1 MTEAIGSI
9 LSLAV
14 AAAIS
19 PFPIIGVVLMLTTP
33 RARVNGPLF
42 IVGWLVGLGVV
53 GAIGLALAGATAGD
67 DGDTS
72 TFATILRVV
81 LGLALV
87 VLAVQQ
93 WRKRPAPGE
102 SPKMPAWMSAV
113 DEFTPARTT
122 VMGFALSALNPKN
135 LILTLA
141 ATTSIAATSLPT
153 GDQIIVFAVYVFIAT
168 LGVGI
173 PVATYFLMGERS
185 ASVLEEL
192 KTWLSAHNAAIMAV
206 ILLVIGV
213 KILGDALA
221 G

>member
-1 MTEAIGSI
+1 MNEALGDV

-19 PFPIIGVVLMLTTP
+19 PIPIIGVVLMLTTP

-42 IVGWLVGLGVV
+42 VVGWLVGLGVV
-53 GAIGLALAGATAGD
+53 GAIGLAVAGAAVD
-67 DGDTS
+67 DEGPS
-72 TFATILRVV
+72 TFATVIRVV
-81 LGLALV
+81 LGLGLV

-102 SPKMPAWMSAV
+102 TSKMPSWMNAIE
-113 DEFTPARTT
+113 DFTPGRATG
-122 VMGFALSALNPKN
+122 MGFALSAINPKN

-141 ATTSIAATSLPT
+141 AATTIAGAGLPT
-153 GDQIIVFAVYVFIAT
+153 GDQVVVFLLYAAIASI
-168 LGVGI
+168 GVGI
-173 PVATYFLMGERS
+173 PVGTYFVMGERS
-185 ASVLEEL
+185 ASVLENL
-192 KTWLSAHNAAIMAV
+192 KTWLSEHNAAIMAV

-213 KILGDALA
+213 KILGDAIS

>member
-1 MTEAIGSI
+1 MSEAIGSI

-42 IVGWLVGLGVV
+42 VVGWLVGLGVV
-53 GAIGLALAGATAGD
+53 GAIGLTVAGAAAGD

-72 TFATILRVV
+72 TFATIVRVV
-81 LGLALV
+81 LGFALV
-87 VLAVQQ
+87 ALAVQQ
-93 WRKRPAPGE
+93 WRKRPGTGE
-102 SPKMPAWMSAV
+102 SPEMPAWMSSV
-113 DEFTPARTT
+113 DDFTPVRAT
-122 VMGFALSALNPKN
+122 VMGFVLSALNPKN

-141 ATTSIAATSLPT
+141 ATTSIAATSLST
-153 GDQIIVFAVYVFIAT
+153 GDQIIVFAVYVAIAT

-173 PVATYFLMGERS
+173 PVATYFLLGERS
-185 ASVLEEL
+185 ASVLEDL

-213 KILGDALA
+213 KILGDALT

>member
-1 MTEAIGSI
+1 MSEAIGSI
-9 LSLAV
+9 LPLAV

-53 GAIGLALAGATAGD
+53 GAIGLTLAGAAAGD
-67 DGDTS
+67 DGETS
-72 TFATILRVV
+72 TFVTVVKVV

-87 VLAVQQ
+87 LLAVQQ
-93 WRKRPAPGE
+93 WRRRPAAGE
-102 SPKMPAWMSAV
+102 SPELPTWMSAV
-113 DEFTPARTT
+113 DDFTPVRAT
-122 VMGFALSALNPKN
+122 VMGFVLSALNPKN

-141 ATTSIAATSLPT
+141 ATASIAATSLST
-153 GDQIIVFAVYVFIAT
+153 GDQVIVFAVYVAIAT

-173 PVATYFLMGERS
+173 PVVTYFVMGERS
-185 ASVLEEL
+185 ATVLEDL
-192 KTWLSAHNAAIMAV
+192 KTWLSVHNSAIMAV

-213 KILGDALA
+213 KILGDALT

>member
-1 MTEAIGSI
+1 MSEAIGSI

-53 GAIGLALAGATAGD
+53 GAIGLTLAGAAAGD
-67 DGDTS
+67 EGETS
-72 TFATILRVV
+72 TFVTVV
-81 LGLALV
+81 KVILGLALV

-102 SPKMPAWMSAV
+102 SPKLPAWMSAV
-113 DEFTPARTT
+113 DDFTPVRAT
-122 VMGFALSALNPKN
+122 VMGFVLSALNPKN

-141 ATTSIAATSLPT
+141 ATTTIAATSLST
-153 GDQIIVFAVYVFIAT
+153 GDQAIVFIVYVVIAT

-173 PVATYFLMGERS
+173 PVVTYFVMGERS
-185 ASVLEEL
+185 ASVLEDL
-192 KTWLSAHNAAIMAV
+192 KTWLSAHNSAIMAV

>member
-1 MTEAIGSI
+1 MGEAIGSI

-33 RARVNGPLF
+33 RARLNGPLF
-42 IVGWLVGLGVV
+42 VMGWLVGLGVV
-53 GAIGLALAGATAGD
+53 GAIGLSLAGAAAGD
-67 DGDTS
+67 GGDTS
-72 TFATILRVV
+72 TFATIVRVI

-87 VLAVQQ
+87 ALAVQQ
-93 WRKRPAPGE
+93 WRKRPGPGE
-102 SPKMPAWMSAV
+102 SPKMPAWMSSV
-113 DEFTPARTT
+113 DDFTPVRAT
-122 VMGFALSALNPKN
+122 VMGFVLSALNPKN

-141 ATTSIAATSLPT
+141 ATTSIAATSLST
-153 GDQIIVFAVYVFIAT
+153 GDQVIVFIVYVAIAT

-185 ASVLEEL
+185 ASILEEL

-213 KILGDALA
+213 KLLGDALA